1 MVFFK
6 TGLCSQQRRE
16 RLSLFFNLS
25 KDFILSCGAVPEQSC
40 RAGHCA
46 GWAPGS
52 KLQPQR
58 GVINPMGVN
67 QGGTRGMNLGSILL
81 LFQLPNE
88 ALWDFNNTEPPE
100 SRGESPG
107 EAWDRRDRG
116 MEADPREKG
125 SGESFEEQVT
135 NWGKEHEDIHPTESS
150 AISDTGPSQ
159 ELGEGAA
166 RTRMAKT
173 NGQNSSS

>member
-116 MEADPREKG
+116 MEADPE
-125 SGESFEEQVT
+125 GERV
-135 NWGKEHEDIHPTESS
+135 G
-150 AISDTGPSQ
+150 G
-159 ELGEGAA
+159 EL
-166 RTRMAKT
+166 
-173 NGQNSSS
+173 